1 MFVQP
6 LFHNASMHQAT
17 KRYVCMKSWIK
28 KCWSTFLN
36 RVTIPKALLPYL
48 KKLHRV
54 LKKDISWTSRQTTI
68 ALVLREEVEQFE
80 KLMNNGMPLETL
92 IHLVFKK
99 DEEMISRLKV
109 GISLVDI
116 FCMGQKKLYFKYLKI
131 LSSSL
136 NLNQAIICV
145 TQIEKH
151 SKLVF
156 DKLLQKIAY
165 PFFLLVFAFFM
176 VLFFSDYVLIQM
188 QDYISN
194 GKVLLVI
201 QVLKYT
207 FGLSILLLLFFLIWF
222 YMVFNRFSKSLYYCP
237 FLLMKK
243 MVSLQF
249 VCIYQNLENTYS
261 STQQVLETMSHMDFS
276 IVGMISNHILDHLL
290 NGNSLEESFLKEEIF
305 DSDFKKMLRYALT
318 NNRFQVFFDLYIKK
332 STMDIE
338 RCVKRIALGIQLYS
352 YLSIGVLV
360 LLVYQIM
367 MMPLNMLNQF

>member
-1 MFVQP
+1 
-6 LFHNASMHQAT
+6 
-17 KRYVCMKSWIK
+17 
-28 KCWSTFLN
+28 
-36 RVTIPKALLPYL
+36 
-48 KKLHRV
+48 
-54 LKKDISWTSRQTTI
+54 
-68 ALVLREEVEQFE
+68 
-80 KLMNNGMPLETL
+80 
-92 IHLVFKK
+92 
-99 DEEMISRLKV
+99 
-109 GISLVDI
+109 
-116 FCMGQKKLYFKYLKI
+116 
-131 LSSSL
+131 
-136 NLNQAIICV
+136 
-145 TQIEKH
+145 
-151 SKLVF
+151 
-156 DKLLQKIAY
+156 
-165 PFFLLVFAFFM
+165 M

-237 FLLMKK
+237 FPLMKK

>member
-1 MFVQP
+1 
-6 LFHNASMHQAT
+6 
-17 KRYVCMKSWIK
+17 
-28 KCWSTFLN
+28 
-36 RVTIPKALLPYL
+36 
-48 KKLHRV
+48 
-54 LKKDISWTSRQTTI
+54 
-68 ALVLREEVEQFE
+68 
-80 KLMNNGMPLETL
+80 
-92 IHLVFKK
+92 
-99 DEEMISRLKV
+99 
-109 GISLVDI
+109 
-116 FCMGQKKLYFKYLKI
+116 
-131 LSSSL
+131 
-136 NLNQAIICV
+136 
-145 TQIEKH
+145 
-151 SKLVF
+151 
-156 DKLLQKIAY
+156 
-165 PFFLLVFAFFM
+165 M

-222 YMVFNRFSKSLYYCP
+222 YMVFNRFLKSLYYCP
-237 FLLMKK
+237 FPLMKK

-261 STQQVLETMSHMDFS
+261 STQQVLEAMSHMDFS

-318 NNRFQVFFDLYIKK
+318 NNRFQVFFDLYIQK

-338 RCVKRIALGIQLYS
+338 RCVKRIAFGIQLYS

>member
-1 MFVQP
+1 MP
-6 LFHNASMHQAT
+6 
-17 KRYVCMKSWIK
+17 
-28 KCWSTFLN
+28 
-36 RVTIPKALLPYL
+36 
-48 KKLHRV
+48 
-54 LKKDISWTSRQTTI
+54 RQTTI

-99 DEEMISRLKV
+99 DEEMISRLKE

-156 DKLLQKIAY
+156 DKMLQKIAY

-237 FLLMKK
+237 FPLMKK

-276 IVGMISNHILDHLL
+276 IVGMISNHILDHL
-290 NGNSLEESFLKEEIF
+290 
-305 DSDFKKMLRYALT
+305 
-318 NNRFQVFFDLYIKK
+318 
-332 STMDIE
+332 
-338 RCVKRIALGIQLYS
+338 
-352 YLSIGVLV
+352 
-360 LLVYQIM
+360 
-367 MMPLNMLNQF
+367 

>member
-1 MFVQP
+1 M
-6 LFHNASMHQAT
+6 
-17 KRYVCMKSWIK
+17 
-28 KCWSTFLN
+28 
-36 RVTIPKALLPYL
+36 
-48 KKLHRV
+48 
-54 LKKDISWTSRQTTI
+54 KKDISWMPRQTTI

-237 FLLMKK
+237 FPLMKK

-305 DSDFKKMLRYALT
+305 DSDFKKMLRYALA
-318 NNRFQVFFDLYIKK
+318 NNRFQVFFDLYIQK

-338 RCVKRIALGIQLYS
+338 RCVKRIAFGIQLYS

>member
-1 MFVQP
+1 
-6 LFHNASMHQAT
+6 
-17 KRYVCMKSWIK
+17 
-28 KCWSTFLN
+28 
-36 RVTIPKALLPYL
+36 
-48 KKLHRV
+48 
-54 LKKDISWTSRQTTI
+54 
-68 ALVLREEVEQFE
+68 
-80 KLMNNGMPLETL
+80 
-92 IHLVFKK
+92 
-99 DEEMISRLKV
+99 
-109 GISLVDI
+109 
-116 FCMGQKKLYFKYLKI
+116 
-131 LSSSL
+131 
-136 NLNQAIICV
+136 
-145 TQIEKH
+145 
-151 SKLVF
+151 
-156 DKLLQKIAY
+156 
-165 PFFLLVFAFFM
+165 M

-201 QVLKYT
+201 QVFKYT
-207 FGLSILLLLFFLIWF
+207 VGLSILRLLFFLIWF

-237 FLLMKK
+237 FPLMKK

-249 VCIYQNLENTYS
+249 VCIYQNLENTYG

-305 DSDFKKMLRYALT
+305 DSDFKKMLRYALA

-332 STMDIE
+332 NTMDIE
-338 RCVKRIALGIQLYS
+338 RCVKRIALGIQVYS

>member
-1 MFVQP
+1 
-6 LFHNASMHQAT
+6 
-17 KRYVCMKSWIK
+17 
-28 KCWSTFLN
+28 
-36 RVTIPKALLPYL
+36 
-48 KKLHRV
+48 
-54 LKKDISWTSRQTTI
+54 
-68 ALVLREEVEQFE
+68 
-80 KLMNNGMPLETL
+80 
-92 IHLVFKK
+92 
-99 DEEMISRLKV
+99 
-109 GISLVDI
+109 
-116 FCMGQKKLYFKYLKI
+116 
-131 LSSSL
+131 
-136 NLNQAIICV
+136 
-145 TQIEKH
+145 
-151 SKLVF
+151 
-156 DKLLQKIAY
+156 
-165 PFFLLVFAFFM
+165 M

-222 YMVFNRFSKSLYYCP
+222 YMVFNRFLKSLYYCP
-237 FLLMKK
+237 FPLMKK

-318 NNRFQVFFDLYIKK
+318 NNRFQVFFDLYIQK

-338 RCVKRIALGIQLYS
+338 RCVKRIAFGIQLYS